1 MIHGRGGF
9 LGPDLTDAGAL
20 HTVPQLREGLLK
32 PSARIADG
40 YLGVTATTLDG
51 AKISGVARNN
61 DDFSIQILDA
71 KGDLHLLSKS
81 NLSDVLFQK
90 NSLMPEDY
98 GRRLAPEEITN
109 VLAFLS
115 RQSVRPPG
123 ERGMEPRPRGGR
135 R

>member
-1 MIHGRGGF
+1 M
-9 LGPDLTDAGAL
+9 
-20 HTVPQLREGLLK
+20 
-32 PSARIADG
+32 
-40 YLGVTATTLDG
+40 
-51 AKISGVARNN
+51 ARNN

-71 KGDLHLLSKS
+71 KGDLHLLSKAK
-81 NLSDVLFQK
+81 LRDVVFQK

-98 GRRLAPEEITN
+98 GRRLTAEEIAN

-123 ERGMEPRPRGGR
+123 ERGMNSRTRGGR